1 MMTKG
6 LSRKQVLVPMS
17 FNNLDKFI
25 ILSSKHVANIN
36 RALKNIKSD
45 VIADFIWANS
55 RGLKITINKVMFTL
69 DLITIEKCWE
79 NIKAVDS
86 NDIILPRLP

>member
-6 LSRKQVLVPMS
+6 LSRKQVLVS
-17 FNNLDKFI
+17 ISSNNLDKFI

-45 VIADFIWANS
+45 VIADFI
-55 RGLKITINKVMFTL
+55 
-69 DLITIEKCWE
+69 
-79 NIKAVDS
+79 
-86 NDIILPRLP
+86 